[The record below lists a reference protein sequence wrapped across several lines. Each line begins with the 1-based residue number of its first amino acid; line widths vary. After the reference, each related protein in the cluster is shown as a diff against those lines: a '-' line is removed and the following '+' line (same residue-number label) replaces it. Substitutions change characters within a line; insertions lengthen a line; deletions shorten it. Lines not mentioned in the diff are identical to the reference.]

1 MQHAFVMAY
10 VKSTTILLFESNLK
24 MFICFG
30 LTNKWWSEC
39 LEGLPCWKKVWHYL
53 SNIRRAKKNINL
65 TQNVM
70 GVARAMLLSST
81 DLLFVS
87 PPEVRLSVAI
97 LIDCW

>member
-1 MQHAFVMAY
+1 M
-10 VKSTTILLFESNLK
+10 L
-24 MFICFG
+24 ICFG

-39 LEGLPCWKKVWHYL
+39 LEGLPCWKKKFGIICL
-53 SNIRRAKKNINL
+53 TPEEQKENI

>member
-1 MQHAFVMAY
+1 M
-10 VKSTTILLFESNLK
+10 E
-24 MFICFG
+24 
-30 LTNKWWSEC
+30 
-39 LEGLPCWKKVWHYL
+39 KKVWHYL

-97 LIDCW
+97 LTFPMVVVQTAVFLSGRNINGQQMG